1 MDSRQSR
8 ASARCDVPRDK
19 RRSSAASQSPTVGLQ
34 RERRPR
40 GFHNRPSFI
49 GEAQD
54 SQTFGHYRA
63 TRLQNKR
70 PSNCQRF
77 LDGTTR
83 PKVNKMKAKF
93 STRGRNSRFS
103 EQDITRRQP
112 ERPKVPDSRAAT
124 ARIPRRAKLLE
135 HHGNGRPMR
144 KRQRR
149 RLPIAMDVAT
159 YALAKQREGP
169 ASRAADGSITC
180 DAMR

>member
-19 RRSSAASQSPTVGLQ
+19 RRSSAASQSPTDGLQ
-34 RERRPR
+34 RESRPR
-40 GFHNRPSFI
+40 GFYNRPSFI

-77 LDGTTR
+77 LAGTTR
-83 PKVNKMKAKF
+83 PKVKEMIAKF
-93 STRGRNSRFS
+93 PTRGRNSRFS
-103 EQDITRRQP
+103 EQDITHRQP
-112 ERPKVPDSRAAT
+112 EGPKVPDSRAAT

-135 HHGNGRPMR
+135 HHGNGQPMR
-144 KRQRR
+144 ERQRR
-149 RLPIAMDVAT
+149 RLPLALNIT
-159 YALAKQREGP
+159 TRALAKQREGP
-169 ASRAADGSITC
+169 ASRAADGSRTC